1 MARTNAGRDWMA
13 RVMADTASNG
23 SGSYAPANWIALSSD
38 GAAPNVANTT
48 LPGEI
53 TGGTF
58 ARAQGAYA
66 HTNGLASYTLIHT
79 FTSDRNITVQ
89 KAGIF
94 TASSG
99 GTLAFETL
107 LDAPAQT
114 KPGDTIQFVHT
125 VTL

>member
-1 MARTNAGRDWMA
+1 MARTLAGRDWMA
-13 RVMADTASNG
+13 RVMADTSSDG
-23 SGSYAPANWIALSSD
+23 SGNYSPANWIALSSD
-38 GAAPNVANTT
+38 GTAPSTASTT

-66 HTNGLASYTLIHT
+66 HTNGTASYTLINT
-79 FTSDRNITVQ
+79 FTSDRNITAQ

-94 TASSG
+94 TASTG

-107 LDAPAQT
+107 MDAAIL
-114 KPGDTIQFVHT
+114 KPGDTLQFVHT